1 MQQRV
6 AQPPIQPS
14 RRSTE
19 RRSSSAGLALVLVGL
34 ALLCWGAIRVT
45 RLDTL
50 SGEDASEQQL
60 MRDFAHAGLRISD
73 PAALPPPSIL
83 NDPALAAAAFER
95 MQERDREQ
103 DKRTYKVDT
112 RAVDP
117 CPT

>member
-6 AQPPIQPS
+6 PQPPIQ
-14 RRSTE
+14 RSVRETE
-19 RRSSSAGLALVLVGL
+19 RRDSSAGLALVLVGL

-45 RLDTL
+45 GLDTL
-50 SGEDASEQQL
+50 SGDDASERQL
-60 MRDFAHAGLRISD
+60 MKAFASGGLQISD

-95 MQERDREQ
+95 MQERDRKQ
-103 DKRTYKVDT
+103 DKLTFKVDT
-112 RAVDP
+112 SAATP